1 MIREGTE
8 EAFGERCQHYRLMHL
23 IRWAKTFGFAAAEAY
38 QKGPVHMAVAA
49 AAAAVASEP
58 EQAHKPAVHTVA
70 AGHCSAV
77 AAAAAEW
84 AASGSET

>member
-1 MIREGTE
+1 MIREGME

-23 IRWAKTFGFAAAEAY
+23 IRWAKTFGFAAAGAY

-49 AAAAVASEP
+49 AAAAASEP